1 MLRFLGSAKFTNGS
15 LNYLV
20 NHLSENIHS
29 AKCKHYK
36 KCKDCKNVKSAKKML
51 RIGVKNVKIVKNSQ
65 IIVKT
70 WYNV

>member
-36 KCKDCKNVKSAKKML
+36 KCKDCKKCKECKEDAANWCKKCKDCKKL
-51 RIGVKNVKIVKNSQ
+51 SDYCKNMV
-65 IIVKT
+65 
-70 WYNV
+70 